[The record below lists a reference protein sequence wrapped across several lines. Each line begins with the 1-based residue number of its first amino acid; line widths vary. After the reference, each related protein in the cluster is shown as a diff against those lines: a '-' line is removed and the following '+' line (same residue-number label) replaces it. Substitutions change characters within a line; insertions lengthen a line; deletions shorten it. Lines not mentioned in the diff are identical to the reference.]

1 MLIKDHWYPMCPA
14 TRLGSDQPLAAQIGE
29 YKLVAFRDENGTA
42 VVMLDR
48 CPHRGVPLSLG
59 RVSDGKISCRY
70 HGWEIAPSG
79 NLVSVPAH
87 PDQPIPKCAVPKFN
101 AVEAYHYIWVWI
113 AGNHETPTHQPYL
126 RGIQSGEWM
135 QWSCVWEVNTI
146 AAVENN
152 LDAAHVPFSHSD
164 SYPLRGQ
171 GSDEVPEMVYNDL
184 VCEVDHDSVV
194 VWGPGGKLPP
204 VPDFETTDAQ
214 GMRFELPFRN
224 YVWPA
229 GRSAR
234 AIYNWVPLSDS
245 SCRLEFMMQAG
256 KHPEGPVVVSLQD
269 GEPYIPSQDRVLLEA
284 AQSMNWQSGDEQP
297 HFKSVESDKPAH
309 FARNIMKRAIRGGE
323 MSPVQPKRFNVSCWG

>member
-1 MLIKDHWYPMCPA
+1 MARRRRQNKGGNLSHQHDILDGKAQIFRVAQSIEVLIKDHWYPMCPA

-87 PDQPIPKCAVPKFN
+87 PDQAIPKCAVPKFN

-146 AAVENN
+146 AAIENN
-152 LDAAHVPFSHSD
+152 LDAAHVPFSHCLLYTSPSPRD
-164 SYPLRGQ
+164 VEESRMP
-171 GSDEVPEMVYNDL
+171 S
-184 VCEVDHDSVV
+184 
-194 VWGPGGKLPP
+194 
-204 VPDFETTDAQ
+204 
-214 GMRFELPFRN
+214 
-224 YVWPA
+224 
-229 GRSAR
+229 SA
-234 AIYNWVPLSDS
+234 
-245 SCRLEFMMQAG
+245 
-256 KHPEGPVVVSLQD
+256 
-269 GEPYIPSQDRVLLEA
+269 
-284 AQSMNWQSGDEQP
+284 
-297 HFKSVESDKPAH
+297 
-309 FARNIMKRAIRGGE
+309 
-323 MSPVQPKRFNVSCWG
+323 